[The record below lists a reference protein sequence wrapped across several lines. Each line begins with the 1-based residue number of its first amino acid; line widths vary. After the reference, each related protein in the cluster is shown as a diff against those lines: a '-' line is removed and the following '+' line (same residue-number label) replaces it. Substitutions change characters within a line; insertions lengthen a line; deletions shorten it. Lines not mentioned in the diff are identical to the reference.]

1 MSSSQS
7 KSSSDQNKRSAT
19 RANIVKMAELLE
31 QVADG
36 ILDGET
42 PEPAEAAS
50 KEESEEENPEDKI
63 TVGML
68 AEIKNLYQKPD
79 KHGRNQW

>member
-36 ILDGET
+36 ILDEET
-42 PEPAEAAS
+42 PKPAKVTS